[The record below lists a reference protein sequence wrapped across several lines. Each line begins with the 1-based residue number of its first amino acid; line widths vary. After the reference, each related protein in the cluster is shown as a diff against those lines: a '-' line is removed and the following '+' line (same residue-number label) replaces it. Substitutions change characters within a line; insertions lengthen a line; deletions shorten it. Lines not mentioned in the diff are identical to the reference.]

1 MLYPSFMLTRLSG
14 CCNSPRLLIRRQ
26 FIGRKTFHK
35 VVMLVSDYPDHV
47 CEAAVTFER
56 EVGTLEQ
63 LDAMRKRV
71 VRKVNLWC
79 LEEHCWGA
87 SHPLPPS
94 PLAIRMTHSDNS

>member
-1 MLYPSFMLTRLSG
+1 M
-14 CCNSPRLLIRRQ
+14 LIRRQ

-87 SHPLPPS
+87 SLPNPMKD
-94 PLAIRMTHSDNS
+94 L